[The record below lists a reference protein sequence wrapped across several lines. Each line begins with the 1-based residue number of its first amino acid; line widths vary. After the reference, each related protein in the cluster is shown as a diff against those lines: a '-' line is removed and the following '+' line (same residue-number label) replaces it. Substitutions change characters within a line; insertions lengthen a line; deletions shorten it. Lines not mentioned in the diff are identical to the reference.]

1 VDELSLDERDA
12 MEDMAESKED
22 VTLVLDFNTDVEVAD
37 VGCCM
42 MAESV
47 EIMAGEDAVDRKE
60 ELTELDVRFTALD
73 A

>member
-1 VDELSLDERDA
+1 MDELSLDERDD

-22 VTLVLDFNTDVEVAD
+22 VTLLSELNTDVELAA

-47 EIMAGEDAVDRKE
+47 EMMAGEDVVDRKE
-60 ELTELDVRFTALD
+60 ELTELNVRFTALD